1 MQTQS
6 EREDDAKVKIYF
18 SLFLFYYFGLF
29 SCSLL
34 ELLLLLLLSRLHFH
48 RVGQCFSRFSRVFF
62 ILYAF
67 CVNFLKILH
76 DYLLG

>member
-6 EREDDAKVKIYF
+6 EREDDAKVKIYI
-18 SLFLFYYFGLF
+18 SLFLFYYFELF
-29 SCSLL
+29 SCSLF
-34 ELLLLLLLSRLHFH
+34 ELLLLSRLHFH